1 MWNTPSFII
10 RGTMV
15 IVNDVFVKGT
25 AGKLSIDFEAAI
37 DRILLSFSQKYI
49 FLVRFSGIG
58 MCFMN

>member
-15 IVNDVFVKGT
+15 IVNDVFVDG
-25 AGKLSIDFEAAI
+25 AIGKVSTDFEAAI
-37 DRILLSFSQKYI
+37 NRILISFSQKHI

-58 MCFMN
+58 MCRMN

>member
-25 AGKLSIDFEAAI
+25 AGKVSIDFEAAI
-37 DRILLSFSQKYI
+37 NRILLSFSQKHI
-49 FLVRFSGIG
+49 FLVRFAGIG